1 VQDADIVWVSRP
13 HNMERLL
20 LWLVTGEIRAGCR
33 LVYDAE
39 AIFACRD
46 KIKAAVLGWEAS
58 GAVMDAWL
66 SRELDLARA
75 ADAVVCVS
83 PRDSATIAGCGLPN
97 VHIVGHQ
104 LGLSPTPTD
113 FQGRKRFLFVGA
125 MHGRDNPNA
134 DSMRYFC
141 NEVWPIVQ
149 ASTGTELLIAGY
161 GTDGIGEELVGRGI
175 HVVGPQDD
183 LFPLYN
189 EARVFVVPTRYA
201 AGIPF
206 KAHEAAAH
214 GVPLVVSQLVG
225 EQLGWHNESECL
237 IAVGPTQFADA
248 CCRLY
253 KDEELWSRIRAA
265 ALRRVEQDLSEA
277 QFGDSIDQLIET
289 VKCRK
294 G

>member
-1 VQDADIVWVSRP
+1 MCFPSRLSN
-13 HNMERLL
+13 HSW
-20 LWLVTGEIRAGCR
+20 LWLAQRAYCWSS
-33 LVYDAE
+33 
-39 AIFACRD
+39 I
-46 KIKAAVLGWEAS
+46 W
-58 GAVMDAWL
+58 
-66 SRELDLARA
+66 
-75 ADAVVCVS
+75 
-83 PRDSATIAGCGLPN
+83 
-97 VHIVGHQ
+97 
-104 LGLSPTPTD
+104 LSPTPTD

-161 GTDGIGEELVGRGI
+161 GTDGIREELVGRGI

-214 GVPLVVSQLVG
+214 GVPLVVSQLIG
-225 EQLGWHNESECL
+225 EQLGWQNESECV

-265 ALRRVEQDLSEA
+265 ALRRVEQDLSES
-277 QFGDSIDQLIET
+277 QFGDSIDRVIES
-289 VKCRK
+289 VK
-294 G
+294 